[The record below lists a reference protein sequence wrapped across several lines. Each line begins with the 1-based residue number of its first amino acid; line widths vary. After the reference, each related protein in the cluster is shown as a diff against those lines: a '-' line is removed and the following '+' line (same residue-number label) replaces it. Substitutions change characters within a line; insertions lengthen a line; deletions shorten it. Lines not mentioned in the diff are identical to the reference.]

1 MNILICN
8 VGSTSLKYQLFDFSR
23 GERVL
28 ASGGAERVGS
38 PAGRFYAKDHTTGE
52 EHSEAAAFPTHREAI
67 ERMLAQLIPAVLP
80 SLAELG
86 CVGFKVVHARGVS
99 GVQYLTE
106 DVLSKMA
113 AFNSVAPAHN
123 PPYIAAIRQ
132 FRALLPDTPLIGAFE
147 TAFHQTMPPEASLY
161 SIPIELSRKYDIHRY
176 GFHGASHE
184 YMSTWV
190 ADALGRTDL
199 KLVSCHLG
207 GSGSLCAVKN
217 GRSIDTSMGIS
228 LQCGVMHNNRCGDI
242 DPYIIFYL
250 AEECGM
256 TLPEIKTMLQTESGF
271 LGMSGV
277 SGDLRDVE
285 AAANAGNDDALNAIL
300 HYAYTVKKYIG
311 SYAAAMGGLDA
322 IVFGGG
328 IGRSSATV
336 RALALSGLEF
346 LGVRLDGEKNRHA
359 VTGSDISMEDS
370 SVRVI
375 VLDTNEELVVARK
388 AKTLLEAKKR
398 LPLEGKLSAKPTD
411 EEETESF

>member
-1 MNILICN
+1 MKILICN
-8 VGSTSLKYQLFDFSR
+8 VGSTSLKYQLFDLDC
-23 GERVL
+23 GENVL
-28 ASGGAERVGS
+28 ASGGVERVGA
-38 PAGRFYAKDHTTGE
+38 PVGRFYAKNRLTGE
-52 EHSEAAAFPTHREAI
+52 EHSEEAVFPTHREAI
-67 ERMLAQLIPAVLP
+67 ERMLRALLDSVLP
-80 SLAELG
+80 ELSALD
-86 CVGFKVVHARGVS
+86 CVGFKVVHARGVT

-106 DVLSKMA
+106 DVLEKMA
-113 AFNSVAPAHN
+113 AFNAVAPAHN

-132 FRALLPDTPLIGAFE
+132 FRDLLPDTPLIGAFE

-184 YMSTWV
+184 YMSAWV
-190 ADALGRTDL
+190 ADALDRTDL
-199 KLVSCHLG
+199 RLVSCHLG

-217 GRSIDTSMGIS
+217 GQSIDTSMGIS

-256 TLPEIKTMLQTESGF
+256 TLSEIKTMLQTKSGF

-285 AAANAGNDDALNAIL
+285 QAAEAGNDDALNAIL
-300 HYAYTVKKYIG
+300 HYAYSIKKYIG

-328 IGRSSATV
+328 IGRHSPTI

-370 SVRVI
+370 PVRVI
-375 VLDTNEELVVARK
+375 VLDTNEEIVVARK
-388 AKTLLEAKKR
+388 AKELLEA
-398 LPLEGKLSAKPTD
+398 GNA
-411 EEETESF
+411 

>member
-38 PAGRFYAKDHTTGE
+38 PAGRFYAKNLLTGE
-52 EHSEAAAFPTHREAI
+52 ELSEAAAFPTHREAI

-132 FRALLPDTPLIGAFE
+132 FRALLPDTPLIGSFE
-147 TAFHQTMPPEASLY
+147 TGFHQTIPPEAALY
-161 SIPIELSRKYDIHRY
+161 SIPIEISRKYDIHRY

-184 YMSTWV
+184 FMSTWV
-190 ADALGRTDL
+190 AEAMERTDL

-207 GSGSLCAVKN
+207 GSGSICAVKN
-217 GRSIDTSMGIS
+217 GKSVDTSMGLS
-228 LQCGVMHNNRCGDI
+228 LQCGIMNNNRCGDI

-250 AEECGM
+250 AEEAGM
-256 TLPEIKTMLQTESGF
+256 TLAEIKDMLQTKSGF
-271 LGMSGV
+271 YGMSGGI
-277 SGDLRDVE
+277 SNDLRDIE
-285 AAANAGNDDALNAIL
+285 QAAEDGNDDAANAIA
-300 HYAYTVKKYIG
+300 AYTYSIRKYIG
-311 SYAAAMGGLDA
+311 AYAAAMGGLDA

-328 IGRSSATV
+328 IGRNSAAV
-336 RALALSGLEF
+336 RALSLAGLGF

-359 VTGSDISMEDS
+359 FGGRDISMDGS
-370 SVRVI
+370 PVRVF
-375 VLDTNEELVVARK
+375 VLDTDEEIVVARK
-388 AKTLLEAKKR
+388 AAALLAQ
-398 LPLEGKLSAKPTD
+398 EG
-411 EEETESF
+411 

>member
-1 MNILICN
+1 ML
-8 VGSTSLKYQLFDFSR
+8 TQL
-23 GERVL
+23 L
-28 ASGGAERVGS
+28 GGAL
-38 PAGRFYAKDHTTGE
+38 ATL
-52 EHSEAAAFPTHREAI
+52 SE
-67 ERMLAQLIPAVLP
+67 L
-80 SLAELG
+80 S

-99 GVQYLTE
+99 GVQVLTE
-106 DVLSKMA
+106 DVLQKMA

-132 FRALLPDTPLIGAFE
+132 FRDLLPDTPLIGAFE

-184 YMSTWV
+184 YMSAWV
-190 ADALGRTDL
+190 ADALDRTDL

-217 GRSIDTSMGIS
+217 GQSIDTSMGIS

-256 TLPEIKTMLQTESGF
+256 TLPEIKTMLQTKSGF

-285 AAANAGNDDALNAIL
+285 QAAEAGNDDALNAIL
-300 HYAYTVKKYIG
+300 HYAYSIKKYIG
-311 SYAAAMGGLDA
+311 AYAAAMGGLDA

-328 IGRSSATV
+328 IGRHSPTI

-370 SVRVI
+370 LVRVI

-388 AKTLLEAKKR
+388 AKELLEA
-398 LPLEGKLSAKPTD
+398 GNA
-411 EEETESF
+411 

>member
-1 MNILICN
+1 MKILICN
-8 VGSTSLKYQLFDFSR
+8 AGSTSLKFQLFSMPD
-23 GERVL
+23 EAVL
-28 ASGGAERVGS
+28 AAGRIERVGA
-38 PAGRFYAKDHTTGE
+38 PRGGLFTYDAGDGRAFRDEAFVALNYEAGIRAFLDKLTDARLGAIGGVE
-52 EHSEAAAFPTHREAI
+52 EIDF
-67 ERMLAQLIPAVLP
+67 
-80 SLAELG
+80 
-86 CVGFKVVHARGVS
+86 VGFK
-99 GVQYLTE
+99 T
-106 DVLSKMA
+106 VLSRGFYGTHVLDEAVLRGMEEYMT
-113 AFNSVAPAHN
+113 VAPAHN
-123 PPYIAAIRQ
+123 KHYLEAIRT
-132 FRALLPDTPLIGAFE
+132 FEKVLPDTPRIGAFE

-184 YMSTWV
+184 YMSAWV
-190 ADALGRTDL
+190 ADALDRTDL
-199 KLVSCHLG
+199 RLVSCHLG

-217 GRSIDTSMGIS
+217 GQSIDTSMGIS

-256 TLPEIKTMLQTESGF
+256 TLSEIKTMLQTKSGF

-285 AAANAGNDDALNAIL
+285 QAAEAGNDDALNAIL
-300 HYAYTVKKYIG
+300 HYAYNIKKYIG

-328 IGRSSATV
+328 IGRHSPTI

-370 SVRVI
+370 PVRVI
-375 VLDTNEELVVARK
+375 VLDTNEEIVVARK
-388 AKTLLEAKKR
+388 AKELLEA
-398 LPLEGKLSAKPTD
+398 GNA
-411 EEETESF
+411 

>member
-1 MNILICN
+1 MKILICN

-28 ASGGAERVGS
+28 ASGGAERVGQDV
-38 PAGRFYAKDHTTGE
+38 GRFYAKDHMRGDE
-52 EHSEAAAFPTHREAI
+52 LSEAAAFPTHREAI
-67 ERMLAQLIPAVLP
+67 ERMLAQLLGGALA
-80 SLAELG
+80 SLSELS

-99 GVQYLTE
+99 GVQVLTE
-106 DVLSKMA
+106 DVLQKMA
-113 AFNSVAPAHN
+113 AFNAVAPAHN

-132 FRALLPDTPLIGAFE
+132 FRDLLPDTPLIGAFE

-184 YMSTWV
+184 YMSAWV
-190 ADALGRTDL
+190 ADTA
-199 KLVSCHLG
+199 
-207 GSGSLCAVKN
+207 
-217 GRSIDTSMGIS
+217 MGIS

-242 DPYIIFYL
+242 DPYVIFYL

-256 TLPEIKTMLQTESGF
+256 TLSEIKTMLQTKSGF

-285 AAANAGNDDALNAIL
+285 QAAEAGNDDALNAIL
-300 HYAYTVKKYIG
+300 HYAYNIKKYIG
-311 SYAAAMGGLDA
+311 AYAAAMGGLDA

-328 IGRSSATV
+328 IGRHSPTI

-359 VTGSDISMEDS
+359 VGGVDICLPDS
-370 SVRVI
+370 KVRVF
-375 VLDTNEELVVARK
+375 VVDTNEELIVARK
-388 AKTLLEAKKR
+388 AAALLERQA
-398 LPLEGKLSAKPTD
+398 
-411 EEETESF
+411 